1 MAKIITYNVTTTK
14 MNGSKSNTSQF
25 LTFQKAYDFYCL
37 QVDKLNLTNAEYSDS
52 VEINHTAGGIGYDHR
67 VELTIEE
74 TEFSSNLI

>member
-1 MAKIITYNVTTTK
+1 MAKIITYNVTATR
-14 MNGSKSNTSQF
+14 MNGSETNTSEF

-52 VEINHTAGGIGYDHR
+52 VEINHTAGGIGYDYR

>member
-52 VEINHTAGGIGYDHR
+52 VEINHTAGGIGYDYR

>member
-52 VEINHTAGGIGYDHR
+52 VEINHTAGGN
-67 VELTIEE
+67 
-74 TEFSSNLI
+74 SNSRN